1 MKKNTFVANVIVW
14 AALAVA
20 SIGFLIWGQAVG
32 NDFGDNTAL
41 LAAAVYAR
49 PVAAFSVGALVTTL
63 LVKFLGLKLGRGAR
77 LAWRILGIVPTVLFA
92 FSPLAIPLLPDTAAT
107 VFAVVLLVAIA
118 VMLFMSC
125 AAKERAYEFLESEP
139 FETGSNI
146 SVIAEYPAKLRY
158 LFAAAFVSEAL

>member
-63 LVKFLGLKLGRGAR
+63 LVKFLGLKLRRGAR

-118 VMLFMSC
+118 VPVLFVLFGVLYGLSL
-125 AAKERAYEFLESEP
+125 AGEKEPADDRADVRP
-139 FETGSNI
+139 DR
-146 SVIAEYPAKLRY
+146 V
-158 LFAAAFVSEAL
+158 

>member
-118 VMLFMSC
+118 VPVLFVLFGVLYGLSL
-125 AAKERAYEFLESEP
+125 AGEKEPADDRADVRP
-139 FETGSNI
+139 DR
-146 SVIAEYPAKLRY
+146 V
-158 LFAAAFVSEAL
+158 

>member
-77 LAWRILGIVPTVLFA
+77 LAWRILGIAPTVLFA

-118 VMLFMSC
+118 VPVLFVLFGVLYGLSL
-125 AAKERAYEFLESEP
+125 AGEKEPADDRADVRP
-139 FETGSNI
+139 DR
-146 SVIAEYPAKLRY
+146 V
-158 LFAAAFVSEAL
+158 